1 MSAITQLVTDVR
13 YANAVVRR
21 QRCVNVYAYPS
32 GARVTQA
39 RRRKGTLETKWLS
52 DGKWHETEG
61 CYVQ

>member
-1 MSAITQLVTDVR
+1 MIIDALDNNVR
-13 YANAVVRR
+13 HLNSTIRTNNCFY
-21 QRCVNVYAYPS
+21 VYACPS
-32 GARVTQA
+32 QARVTQA